1 MGGIYVRCVLNF
13 LGNWQIIFQ
22 SSNSTF
28 DSLQQCSRALGLI
41 LVGLSQFNLED
52 RWTPIMCSGLLIN
65 INFLSLMT
73 LGGQSWHIT
82 PIFIDHDTVIQLEKQ
97 YDLSKDSVHI
107 WGEVDLR
114 VEWVSEWKERDLGG
128 QPSLWEGV
136 TGASTL
142 PCIKELSWGS
152 QQKRPQPKRL

>member
-97 YDLSKDSVHI
+97 YDPSKDRTAFGTQSCLIPKFMALMRTFCKIH
-107 WGEVDLR
+107 L
-114 VEWVSEWKERDLGG
+114 
-128 QPSLWEGV
+128 
-136 TGASTL
+136 A
-142 PCIKELSWGS
+142 LSG
-152 QQKRPQPKRL
+152 